1 MRSRISSIF
10 LVGLTFGG
18 LLAASAP
25 ASAEVVH
32 VVIGHRSGTEKA
44 VNRLIR
50 QAGGTVN
57 RQLAAIDMA
66 VADVPASALPL
77 LARNRDITSISTD
90 HVVGLHVSSN
100 GKGRGQADAN
110 NSAIDVDGPRGRG
123 LNGSGV
129 DVAII
134 DSGVSPVAGLAGRI
148 IDSPDFSADASLP
161 NLAALDSF
169 GHGTHLAGL
178 IAGNDPATGFT
189 GVAPAS
195 RIVNVKVAAHDGT
208 TTVESLLSGIN
219 WVILNSGPKSG
230 LNIRVLNLSLG
241 LDAEGGYI
249 GDPLTQAVEKAW
261 QKDIVVVVSAG
272 NGGAATTSLQSP
284 AVSPFVIAVAA
295 EDTKGTAT
303 KADDTMAD
311 FSNNGSGTRNP
322 DVTAPGV
329 GMVSLRVP
337 GSALDE
343 AFPDARIDDT
353 LFRGNGTSQ
362 AAAIV
367 SGAAALIVQ
376 ANPKITPDQVKAL
389 LMNTATPIP
398 GVSVSR
404 QGSGRVSVAGSVG
417 VYPPDAKSVAQKWET
432 AGKIDLKKLDKL
444 NGKAKGGKSSKS
456 LEAEA
461 LTGNRWSGNRWSGN
475 RWSGNRW
482 SGSGW
487 A

>member
-1 MRSRISSIF
+1 MRSRITSSL

-18 LLAASAP
+18 LLATSAP
-25 ASAEVVH
+25 AKAEMVH
-32 VVIGHRSGTEKA
+32 VVIGHRSGSEAA
-44 VNRLIR
+44 VSRLIR
-50 QAGGTVN
+50 EAGGRV
-57 RQLAAIDMA
+57 RGQLSGIDVSLA
-66 VADVPASALPL
+66 DLPVAALPS
-77 LARNRDITSISTD
+77 LADNSEVTSMSTD
-90 HVVGLHVSSN
+90 RIVRLNVSSN

-110 NSAIDVDGPRGRG
+110 NSAVDVDGPRGRG
-123 LNGSGV
+123 LNGNGV
-129 DVAII
+129 DVAVV
-134 DSGVSPVAGLAGRI
+134 DSGVSPVPGLAGRI
-148 IDSPDFSADASLP
+148 VDAPDFSADATLN
-161 NLAALDSF
+161 NLAVLDSF

-189 GVAPAS
+189 GVAPTS

-219 WVILNSGPKSG
+219 WVIENGGKGG

-241 LDAEGGYI
+241 LDSDGGYI

-272 NGGAATTSLQSP
+272 NAGGSTTALQSP

-303 KADDTMAD
+303 KADDTIAD
-311 FSNNGSGTRNP
+311 FSSNGSGTRNP
-322 DVTAPGV
+322 DLSAPGV

-337 GSALDE
+337 GSALDD

-362 AAAIV
+362 AAAVV
-367 SGAAALIVQ
+367 SGAVALLVQ
-376 ANPKITPDQVKAL
+376 ANPKLKPDQVKAM
-389 LMNTATPIP
+389 LMGTATPLP
-398 GVSVSR
+398 GVSASR
-404 QGSGRVSVAGSVG
+404 QGAGRLSVAASINAAA
-417 VYPPDAKSVAQKWET
+417 PEAKLVAQKWDT
-432 AGKIDLKKLDKL
+432 AGKIDLKKLAKL
-444 NGKAKGGKSSKS
+444 NGKAKDGKSSKS

-487 A
+487 S